1 MAARW
6 LGSPSTSSS
15 LWRSWGAQ
23 QRQDART
30 AAKLSRQSV
39 KTYMHTAADGC
50 TFQQSLIWTSTHLA
64 AAVHRAGK
72 AQKLGEP
79 ASAHL
84 QRGVLKLQAVKVH
97 AAGDVC
103 IVVQQSDHVPGAEVD
118 IVQEDHLIRS
128 PHRLVGLELCFRQP
142 PLEVPAR
149 ARHIQALGLT
159 LTLHNQVE
167 PSQNLRQQAAEAA
180 GLRDTGLCLDPALT
194 PL

>member
-1 MAARW
+1 MARQSFHIILTVAQ
-6 LGSPSTSSS
+6 L
-15 LWRSWGAQ
+15 GAQ

-39 KTYMHTAADGC
+39 ETYMHTAADGC
-50 TFQQSLIWTSTHLA
+50 TFQQSRTSPHLA
-64 AAVHRAGK
+64 AAVHRGGA

-118 IVQEDHLIRS
+118 IVQEDHLVRS

-180 GLRDTGLCLDPALT
+180 VLRDTGVCLDPALT
-194 PL
+194 PF